1 MGPCWDPKSVKNWKK
16 EVPEGVQKA
25 FNFQDHFCPLLV
37 LSWEPTWLQVGPR
50 TGQDSAQE
58 RPRAAQDG
66 PRDSPETLRKRKAH
80 PRRLV
85 PRKMT
90 RGTLQND
97 PISMDFK
104 VHLYGFQTHV

>member
-1 MGPCWDPKSVKNWKK
+1 MSKK
-16 EVPEGVQKA
+16 RSIFKII
-25 FNFQDHFCPLLV
+25 F
-37 LSWEPTWLQVGPR
+37 VGFWSSLGSQLGSKLAPR
-50 TGQDSAQE
+50 TGQDSTQE